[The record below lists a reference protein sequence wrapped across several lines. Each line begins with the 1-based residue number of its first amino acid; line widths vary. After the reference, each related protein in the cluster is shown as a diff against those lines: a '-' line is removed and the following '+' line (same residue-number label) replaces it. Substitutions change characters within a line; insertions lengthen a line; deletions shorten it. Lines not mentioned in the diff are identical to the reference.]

1 MSTPTSS
8 HLSAPVRIEEHTSWL
23 PGLLYLAIRTRPLL
37 LLVLLHNKDEDIYY
51 VKPYKNT

>member
-8 HLSAPVRIEEHTSWL
+8 HLSAPVRIEEHNSWL